1 MHADCYCYCYLC
13 CTLPP
18 LNAPCIKNTHPWIPT
33 TEYWILTPQPATA
46 VNGCESHHSHSN
58 CIVVAAT
65 NLQSV
70 KYQIQNVQFT
80 NREIYTC
87 VYEQIC
93 GLHLTSAKNR
103 KKPQLCV
110 HFHHKITIDYK
121 MLVNFE
127 ILIFWKYNLNAFKCC
142 WGVRWALWNWRER
155 NERLKCITQ
164 NQYRLLGVLWYDL
177 ESRISIVTKFIRY
190 AFKIIPVTISI
201 FSRTLKIISN
211 QGHPKK
217 LILTCIIAGNGK
229 G

>member
-1 MHADCYCYCYLC
+1 MCVFLVTCGSMNNKEVAIQTNACWLLLLLLPVLYL
-13 CTLPP
+13 TP

-46 VNGCESHHSHSN
+46 VNGWESHHSHSN

-80 NREIYTC
+80 NKEIYTC

-103 KKPQLCV
+103 KKPQLYV

-121 MLVNFE
+121 MLVNFARWE
-127 ILIFWKYNLNAFKCC
+127 SMIILYKKRSKARC
-142 WGVRWALWNWRER
+142 E
-155 NERLKCITQ
+155 E
-164 NQYRLLGVLWYDL
+164 
-177 ESRISIVTKFIRY
+177 SIV
-190 AFKIIPVTISI
+190 
-201 FSRTLKIISN
+201 
-211 QGHPKK
+211 
-217 LILTCIIAGNGK
+217 
-229 G
+229 